1 MCLQGCYL
9 HSEAFT
15 CGFLLFFS
23 IQMRDQI
30 GFLLDKCVFTVFIQN
45 PMTCIICILKKVLKL
60 SLHCILKNAFSSS
73 CYRYSVCSI
82 LHSFY
87 WKSWSSFIFFGCRWK
102 DLIKIIGLTCEITV
116 LEKGMYPFKGI
127 SIKIAHLFIMFQNQ
141 PLVSLPQVTI
151 DFSGFKLIALS
162 LACRDQY

>member
-15 CGFLLFFS
+15 CGFWLFFS

-30 GFLLDKCVFTVFIQN
+30 YFLLDKCTFAIFIKN
-45 PMTCIICILKKVLKL
+45 RMTCILCILKVCL
-60 SLHCILKNAFSSS
+60 SFLCTAFFRSAFST

-87 WKSWSSFIFFGCRWK
+87 WESWSSFLFFGCRWK
-102 DLIKIIGLTCEITV
+102 DLLKIISLNCEITV
-116 LEKGMYPFKGI
+116 FKKGMYPFKGI

-141 PLVSLPQVTI
+141 LLVSLPQVTI